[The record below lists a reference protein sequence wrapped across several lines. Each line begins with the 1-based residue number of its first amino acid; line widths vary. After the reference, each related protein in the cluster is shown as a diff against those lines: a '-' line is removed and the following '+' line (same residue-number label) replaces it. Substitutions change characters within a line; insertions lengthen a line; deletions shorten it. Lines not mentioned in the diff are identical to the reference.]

1 MKNLKK
7 VLAMVLAFACTFTM
21 FAGAKVFEDVPAGS
35 DYSEA
40 ITMLS
45 DLGIIQGKDDG
56 KYHPEDTITRAEACA
71 MIARLMTGDPNVS
84 QYTGAQNFADVAK
97 GSWKDSAIGYCY
109 INNIV
114 VGVGNNKFEPDRA
127 ITDAEFIT
135 MVVRAMGY
143 ETPDMTQG
151 YPFSYMSNAQ
161 AIGLLDG
168 VNMVASTDALRGEDA
183 QVIYNAMLADYAR
196 GAMLVNTTHGSS
208 VEVYPTLAES
218 VWGLTKAAVGEW
230 EKNDSNDET
239 AELTNCKA
247 HTWVVIGADPT
258 EEGHILA
265 YPIDDDTT
273 DLYDSRESHAY
284 DPISFK
290 YEGAGDVESIKG
302 YKVELWGEG
311 SHGEP
316 TWKKGDNKFVYSEDW
331 TIKAIKTVKGQSA
344 YDYNASMADSK
355 SDNGTIELE
364 DTSLDLATAAS
375 NASKIK
381 TNPYFVDQY
390 VINNYNNV
398 KVGDDGDLE
407 EALNI
412 RDGAQYKLMDWDGDD
427 EADWVVVSTANY
439 YKIETINSKRA
450 TVVSMQTGTGD
461 AFESETKSNS
471 EVWKLDGIT
480 TIDGNKYNFTAEGL
494 EEGDIVEVTYSVAY
508 DKGEKAA
515 VATATVSKLDPETK
529 SLDKVS
535 TKGGLTL
542 TFDDEEI
549 KVAQNYNE
557 GDVMVPAN
565 PATYREFNSEEFGT
579 DFNLYLNRNGF
590 IVYSDYATE
599 VSNYAMVL
607 DAADGEDRA
616 GDRNLAKVDLLT
628 ADNTVLKDVELTSGA
643 RVQDAKGDPDTV
655 AYNARKI
662 DETEM
667 VGNVYKYWTNEDG
680 QITRMQAMI
689 GDTKVV
695 NATENADYTYTSKTD
710 RLQDANNDYVAS
722 LEEADVIFAVK
733 DFDGQ
738 GNSNYIQTNGNTEDY
753 YVDADDVIAVKA
765 ADVPDIST
773 TEDTTPAKIDA
784 QSTDSTWLR
793 AANNQ
798 YDNTFVISANDNK
811 AGTAVILG
819 VNNFNKFG
827 VTNTKIGLVTDVSY
841 TNSADGKYVELTAA
855 FGGEN
860 KTIESA
866 KKVDFGDIVK
876 AYDEQNTTDLDV
888 NSESS
893 AVNNTLFGGKPF
905 DKYLEENA
913 AYAEITTDADGNL
926 TKVVFLDVD
935 NATNANELVGHYY
948 TVSRNVVTENK
959 SKSFTYINNNRNDS
973 YNYYESDSNL
983 YSVDRMPVTNAAVDD
998 ETVYYTIDGKPSINE
1013 YATGNKKYN
1022 NAAMLISDGFDGT
1035 PDIEVSDKASMMTSS
1050 VRLDYNSD
1058 TYFVADIARKNDDI
1072 VAMYQ
1077 YTDDLGEVASAN
1089 VVSVTTDKTDNK
1101 IQAGT
1106 GAMTVNLKTV
1116 GGQQSSTVT
1125 VSPAYLK
1132 GDSKETPVSGITVS
1146 SSSVTAT
1153 PSGATF
1159 TIQADRTVA
1168 AGTYVVELTTS
1179 AGTQYLEF
1187 TVTAADAIELNSVK
1201 FGALTASGE
1210 FKPLDKLA
1218 ADSNQQTF
1226 EVQLLD
1232 KNGDAMVLP
1241 SDAVV
1246 NIYEAVTLLP
1256 DAKFNAT
1263 LVEGV
1268 YTVDVGHELKDAV
1281 KYTVEIGGQRFSA
1294 VADRGTSTPADV
1306 KVSAVKYAAKNAA
1319 GNLTETDQLLYE
1331 VEDGKSTMIVGLEG
1345 ISRALSNAVTDVDA
1359 SRFTVTV
1366 DTVTYSVAEGN
1377 LTVTELGDGYYEL
1390 TLNTDL
1396 STSTSAIKIEVAPA
1410 LPEDGSASEEAQHA
1424 NAVQSNDVIEMEA
1437 TVDTARS
1444 VKDFISSFMDGSDDE
1459 AGAAKKLAAFGE
1471 GVIINEDAFI
1481 EAITAMVGGK
1491 DTVNVSL
1498 VQKNPGLANEYW
1510 QNDSRID
1517 TETGIKAGNAMAV
1530 SELTARENTKTFI
1543 IPKDTTGEI
1552 IVEVYTTGDTAEPDG
1567 PSAAYK
1573 TGVKVG
1579 TIKISFDGTQGD
1591 NKPME

>member
-1 MKNLKK
+1 
-7 VLAMVLAFACTFTM
+7 MV
-21 FAGAKVFEDVPAGS
+21 S
-35 DYSEA
+35 
-40 ITMLS
+40 
-45 DLGIIQGKDDG
+45 
-56 KYHPEDTITRAEACA
+56 
-71 MIARLMTGDPNVS
+71 
-84 QYTGAQNFADVAK
+84 
-97 GSWKDSAIGYCY
+97 
-109 INNIV
+109 
-114 VGVGNNKFEPDRA
+114 
-127 ITDAEFIT
+127 
-135 MVVRAMGY
+135 MGY

-161 AIGLLDG
+161 AIGLLNG

-183 QVIYNAMLADYAR
+183 QVIYNAMFTDYAR
-196 GAMLVNTTHGSS
+196 GAMLVNTTHGTS
-208 VEVYPTLAES
+208 VETYPTLAES

-265 YPIDDDTT
+265 YPIEDDTT
-273 DLYDSRESHAY
+273 DLYNSKESHAY
-284 DPISFK
+284 DPISFE

-302 YKVELWGEG
+302 YKVYLWGEG

-316 TWKKGDNKFVYSEDW
+316 TWKKGEDKFVYSDNW
-331 TIKAIKTVKGQSA
+331 TIKAIQTAKGQSA

-375 NASKIK
+375 NASHIK
-381 TNPYFVDQY
+381 SNPYFVDQY
-390 VINNYNNV
+390 VTNNYNNV

-412 RDGAQYKLMDWDGDD
+412 RDGAQYKLMDWDGD
-427 EADWVVVSTANY
+427 EEVDWVVVSTANY

-450 TVVSMQTGTGD
+450 TVVSMQTGKGD

-471 EVWKLDGIT
+471 ETWKLDGIT
-480 TIDGNKYNFTAEGL
+480 TIDDNKYNFTAEDL
-494 EEGDIVEVTYSVAY
+494 EEGDIVEVTYSIAY
-508 DKGEKAA
+508 DKGEKAP

-549 KVAQNYNE
+549 KVAQSYNE

-628 ADNTVLKDVELTSGA
+628 ADNTVLKDVELTSGV
-643 RVQDAKGDPDTV
+643 RIQDAAGNTMNDGVND
-655 AYNARKI
+655 AYHGARKI
-662 DETEM
+662 EDSQV
-667 VGNVYKYWTNEDG
+667 VGNVFKYWTNEDG

-689 GDTKVV
+689 G
-695 NATENADYTYTSKTD
+695 ATQIADAATNYDYTYTSKTD

-733 DFDGQ
+733 QDTA
-738 GNSNYIQTNGNTEDY
+738 NTSYIQ
-753 YVDADDVIAVKA
+753 VDNAGELFVDSDNVIAVKA

-773 TEDTTPAKIDA
+773 GSNETEPAQLDENNPR
-784 QSTDSTWLR
+784 TENWLQ
-793 AANNQ
+793 NDKNTYQ
-798 YDNTFVISANDNK
+798 NTFVISKNDNK
-811 AGTAVILG
+811 AGTAVVLG

-841 TNSADGKYVELTAA
+841 TNSADGKYVELTGA

-860 KTIESA
+860 KTIASA

-888 NSESS
+888 NSESA
-893 AVNNTLFGGKPF
+893 AVHNTLFGGKPF

-959 SKSFTYINNNRNDS
+959 SKSFTYINNDNIA

-1125 VSPAYLK
+1125 VSSAYLK
-1132 GDSKETPVSGITVS
+1132 GDSKETPVDGITVS

-1153 PSGATF
+1153 PAGATF
-1159 TIQADRTVA
+1159 TIQVDRTVA
-1168 AGTYVVELTTS
+1168 AGTYVVKLTTS

-1218 ADSNQQTF
+1218 ADSNQKTF

-1263 LVEGV
+1263 LVKGV
-1268 YTVDVGHELKDAV
+1268 YTVDVGHKLKNTV

-1410 LPEDGSASEEAQHA
+1410 LPEDGSAVSEEAQHT
-1424 NAVQSNDVIEMEA
+1424 NAVQSNNVIEMKA

-1444 VKDFISSFMDGSDDE
+1444 VKDFISSFMDGSGDAD
-1459 AGAAKKLAAFGE
+1459 GAAKKLAAFGE
-1471 GVIINEDAFI
+1471 GVIIDEDAFI
-1481 EAITAMVGGK
+1481 KAITAMVGGK

-1498 VQKNPGLANEYW
+1498 VQTNPGLANEYW
-1510 QNDSRID
+1510 QTDSRID
-1517 TETGIKAGNAMAV
+1517 IKTGIKAGNAMAV

-1552 IVEVYTTGDTAEPDG
+1552 IVEVYTTGDTAEADG

-1579 TIKISFDGTQGD
+1579 TIKISFDGTQGN

>member
-1 MKNLKK
+1 
-7 VLAMVLAFACTFTM
+7 MV
-21 FAGAKVFEDVPAGS
+21 S
-35 DYSEA
+35 
-40 ITMLS
+40 
-45 DLGIIQGKDDG
+45 
-56 KYHPEDTITRAEACA
+56 
-71 MIARLMTGDPNVS
+71 
-84 QYTGAQNFADVAK
+84 
-97 GSWKDSAIGYCY
+97 
-109 INNIV
+109 
-114 VGVGNNKFEPDRA
+114 
-127 ITDAEFIT
+127 
-135 MVVRAMGY
+135 MGY

-161 AIGLLDG
+161 AIGLLNG

-183 QVIYNAMLADYAR
+183 QVIYNAMFTDYAR
-196 GAMLVNTTHGSS
+196 GAMLVNTTHGTS
-208 VEVYPTLAES
+208 VETYPTLAES

-265 YPIDDDTT
+265 YPIEDDTT
-273 DLYDSRESHAY
+273 DLYNSKESHAY
-284 DPISFK
+284 DPISFE

-302 YKVELWGEG
+302 YKVYLWGEG

-316 TWKKGDNKFVYSEDW
+316 TWKKGDNKFVYSDNW
-331 TIKAIKTVKGQSA
+331 TIKAIQTAKGQSA

-375 NASKIK
+375 NASHIK
-381 TNPYFVDQY
+381 SNPYFVDQY
-390 VINNYNNV
+390 VTNNYNNV

-412 RDGAQYKLMDWDGDD
+412 RDGAQYKLMDWDGD
-427 EADWVVVSTANY
+427 EEVDWVVVSTANY

-450 TVVSMQTGTGD
+450 TVVSMQTGKGD
-461 AFESETKSNS
+461 AFESEIKSNS
-471 EVWKLDGIT
+471 ETWKLDGIT
-480 TIDGNKYNFTAEGL
+480 TIDDNKYNFTAEDL
-494 EEGDIVEVTYSVAY
+494 EEGDIVEVTYSIAY
-508 DKGEKAA
+508 DKGEKAP

-643 RVQDAKGDPDTV
+643 RVQDAKGDLDTA
-655 AYNARKI
+655 AYDARKI
-662 DETEM
+662 DETKM

-689 GDTKVV
+689 GETAD
-695 NATENADYTYTSKTD
+695 AAANADYTYTSKTD
-710 RLQDANNDYVAS
+710 RLQDKNGAYVAS

-733 DFDGQ
+733 DFNGQ
-738 GNSNYIQTNGNTEDY
+738 GTSNYIQTSVDTEDY

-765 ADVPDIST
+765 SDVPDISAA
-773 TEDTTPAKIDA
+773 EDTTPAKIDE
-784 QSTDSTWLR
+784 QSTDTTWLR

-811 AGTAVILG
+811 AGTAVVLG

-841 TNSADGKYVELTAA
+841 TNSADGKYVELTGA

-860 KTIESA
+860 KTIASA

-888 NSESS
+888 NSESA
-893 AVNNTLFGGKPF
+893 AVHNTLFNRKPF

-926 TKVVFLDVD
+926 TKVVFLDAD
-935 NATNANELVGHYY
+935 TTNKNLLKGHYY

-959 SKSFTYINNNRNDS
+959 SKSFTYINNDNIA

-1013 YATGNKKYN
+1013 YATGGNKKYN

-1035 PDIEVSDKASMMTSS
+1035 PDIEVSDKASMMVSAIDN
-1050 VRLDYNSD
+1050 RYDSD
-1058 TYFVADIARKNDDI
+1058 TYFVSDIAFNNSGDI
-1072 VAMYQ
+1072 VAMYN
-1077 YTDDLGEVASAN
+1077 YTDDMGEVLSKDF
-1089 VVSVTTDKTDNK
+1089 VGVTTDKTDNK

-1106 GAMTVNLKTV
+1106 GAMTVTLKTV

-1146 SSSVTAT
+1146 SISVTAT

-1210 FKPLDKLA
+1210 FKPLGKLA
-1218 ADSNQQTF
+1218 ADSNQKTF

-1268 YTVDVGHELKDAV
+1268 YTVDVGHKLKDAV

-1410 LPEDGSASEEAQHA
+1410 LDGEETAA
-1424 NAVQSNDVIEMEA
+1424 KDAEPAEAVQSNNVIEMEA
-1437 TVDTARS
+1437 TVDTERS
-1444 VKDFISSFMDGSDDE
+1444 VMDFISSFMDGSGD
-1459 AGAAKKLAAFGE
+1459 AANAAKKLAAFGE
-1471 GVIINEDAFI
+1471 GVIIDEDAFI
-1481 EAITAMVGGK
+1481 AAITAMVGG
-1491 DTVNVSL
+1491 DGSVNVSL

-1510 QNDSRID
+1510 QTDSRID
-1517 TETGIKAGNAMAV
+1517 IKTGIKAGNAMAV

-1552 IVEVYTTGDTAEPDG
+1552 IVEVYTTGDTAEADG